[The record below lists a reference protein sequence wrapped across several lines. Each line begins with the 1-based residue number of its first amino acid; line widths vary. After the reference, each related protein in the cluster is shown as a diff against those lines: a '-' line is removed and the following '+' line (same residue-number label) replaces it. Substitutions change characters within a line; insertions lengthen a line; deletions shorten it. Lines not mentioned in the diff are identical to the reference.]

1 MSRTDI
7 QYFEIIKDILEN
19 GYYDNNR
26 TGIPTYK
33 VFGKMFSFDLQKEF
47 PILTTKF
54 VPFKSAVKELLW
66 IYQMQSN
73 DVKELNKM
81 GVHYW
86 DAWQN
91 ENGTIGRAYGYQVA
105 KYKQIDR
112 LINTLKTNPQDRGMI
127 ISLWNIEDL
136 PFMQLRPCAFQTIWD
151 VSDGYLNCTL
161 IQRSGD
167 MPLGVPVNMT
177 QYAVLVHMIAQV
189 TGLKPG
195 KFNHYINN
203 AHIYNNQIEGIK
215 EQLSRSTDYP
225 DPKLWINPDIKNFYD
240 FTIEDI
246 KLIDYKHHPK
256 IEFPVAI

>member
-26 TGIPTYK
+26 TGISTYK

-86 DAWQN
+86 NAWQD

-203 AHIYNNQIEGIK
+203 AHIYVNQIEGIK
-215 EQLSRSTDYP
+215 EQLNRSTDYP